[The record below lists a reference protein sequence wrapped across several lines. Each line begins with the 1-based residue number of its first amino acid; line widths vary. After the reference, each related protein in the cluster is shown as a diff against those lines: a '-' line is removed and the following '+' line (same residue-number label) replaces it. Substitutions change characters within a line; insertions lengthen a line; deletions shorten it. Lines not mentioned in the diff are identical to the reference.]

1 MRRRLFLAGLAVL
14 PTLTFTGCATTSN
27 AQADRG
33 KGVIVSY
40 AAPYDKMWAALM
52 DILKDLGLKV
62 GSADEQQGVILIG
75 QGASAFSWGE
85 RVAIFVERIG
95 TQGNTRVE
103 VVSKDALGTNITA
116 TDWAQRVHERLA
128 SRFKRY

>member
-1 MRRRLFLAGLAVL
+1 MKRRLFMAGLAVL
-14 PTLTFTGCATTSN
+14 PALTFTGCATTSD

-40 AAPYDKMWAALM
+40 AAPFDKVWAALPE
-52 DILKDLGLKV
+52 ILKDLGLHV
-62 GSADEQQGVILIG
+62 GSANEKDGVILVDNG
-75 QGASAFSWGE
+75 VSAFSWGE

-95 TQGNTRVE
+95 TQGNSRVE
-103 VVSKDALGTNITA
+103 VVSKDALGTNLTA
-116 TDWAQRVHERLA
+116 TDWAPQIHARLA

>member
-1 MRRRLFLAGLAVL
+1 MAGLAVL
-14 PTLTFTGCATTSN
+14 PGLTFTGCATTSN

-33 KGVIVSY
+33 KGVIVTY
-40 AAPYDKMWAALM
+40 AAPFDKVWAALPE
-52 DILKDLGLKV
+52 ILKELGLHA
-62 GSADEQQGVILIG
+62 GSANEKDGVILVER
-75 QGASAFSWGE
+75 GASAWSWGE

-95 TQGNTRVE
+95 TQGNSRVE

-116 TDWAQRVHERLA
+116 TDWAKQIHAKLA

>member
-1 MRRRLFLAGLAVL
+1 MRRRTFLAGLAVL
-14 PTLTFTGCATTSN
+14 PTLTFTGCATTSS

-40 AAPYDKMWAALM
+40 AAPFDQIWAALP
-52 DILKDLGLKV
+52 DILKDLGLRA
-62 GSADEQQGVILIG
+62 GSANEKDGVILVE
-75 QGASAFSWGE
+75 QGASAWSWGE

-95 TQGNTRVE
+95 TQGNSRVE
-103 VVSKDALGTNITA
+103 VVSKDALGTTLTA
-116 TDWAQRVHERLA
+116 TDWAKQIHARLA